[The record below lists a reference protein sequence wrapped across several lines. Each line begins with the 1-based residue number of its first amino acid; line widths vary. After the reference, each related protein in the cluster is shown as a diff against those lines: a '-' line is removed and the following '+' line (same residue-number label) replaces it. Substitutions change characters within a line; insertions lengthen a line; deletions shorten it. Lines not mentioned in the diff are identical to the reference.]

1 MGAGISTLSSV
12 PEIKGIE
19 QSLTSEINSYY
30 HFVVM
35 VTISWVYV
43 LVAVSGIV
51 LFPTFFL
58 QCTSKDCMF
67 IQYFNQKLE
76 SWKCMS
82 YYW

>member
-19 QSLTSEINSYY
+19 QSLASEINSY
-30 HFVVM
+30 HFVAM

-58 QCTSKDCMF
+58 QCTSKDCVF
-67 IQYFNQKLE
+67 IQYFNIKN
-76 SWKCMS
+76 
-82 YYW
+82 